1 LAGKGTPPVNRKSIR
16 QALKAW
22 HRAAVL
28 GDQPLAKLHVV
39 LSQQQASG
47 YANNASGRGT
57 ALRQVL
63 REALGKIKPAKA
75 ETPDNN
81 HRGWRFYRVLYKQY
95 IQNCSPNEVAEELG
109 VARSTYHHIQAAALD
124 TLADI
129 LWEMEQ
135 CHAAG
140 ADPQAAGDQ
149 KPSIF
154 LAPPGSP
161 YALVG
166 REAVMDSL
174 KKRLFA
180 RESQVLVGLPG
191 VGKSALALVL
201 AHDEEVLSRFPDGL
215 LWATLGQDA
224 NLPSVLDLWAAALDI
239 SPKTVAQPEGIE
251 AMSQVIHRAI
261 GLRRMLL
268 IIDDAWDAEA
278 ALTFRLGGPNCAH
291 LVTTRLREVAVRFAG
306 SRSTRVRELSEEDSM
321 ALLAQVAPHLVKTAP
336 RAALE
341 LVQLVGGL
349 PLGLVLLGTFLHI
362 ETHRHPIDY
371 LPTILERLR
380 QPGDRL
386 AISQLSGPLDRHPS
400 LPPESLLSLKAAME
414 ISLRVMDEPSREALR
429 ALTALPSK
437 PGTFSLA
444 EAQSATAVT
453 IEALSALLNHNL
465 LAQNEVGRYELHPVV
480 ADYARTW
487 LEEK

>member
-1 LAGKGTPPVNRKSIR
+1 LARKGTPPVNRKSIR

-28 GDQPLAKLHVV
+28 GDHPLAQLQVV
-39 LSQQQASG
+39 LSQQRASG
-47 YANNASGRGT
+47 YANSASGRGT
-57 ALRQVL
+57 VLRQVL

-75 ETPDNN
+75 ETPDNT

-135 CHAAG
+135 CHTVD
-140 ADPQAAGDQ
+140 ADSQAAGDQ
-149 KPSIF
+149 KPSVF
-154 LAPPGSP
+154 LAPPGPP

-166 REAVMDSL
+166 REAVTASL
-174 KKRLFA
+174 KERLFA
-180 RESQVLVGLPG
+180 RESQALVGLPG
-191 VGKSALALVL
+191 VGKSALALAL
-201 AHDEEVLSRFPDGL
+201 AYDEEVLSRFPDGL

-224 NLPSVLDLWAAALDI
+224 NLTSVLDLWAAALDI
-239 SPKTVAQPEGIE
+239 SPKTVDQPGGIE
-251 AMSQVIHRAI
+251 ALSQDIHMAI

-268 IIDDAWDAEA
+268 IIDDAWDAEV
-278 ALTFRLGGPNCAH
+278 ALAFRLGGPNCAH

-306 SRSTRVRELSEEDSM
+306 SRSTRVQELSEEDGM

-336 RAALE
+336 QAARE

-349 PLGLVLLGTFLHI
+349 PLGLVLLGTFLHL
-362 ETHRHPIDY
+362 ESHQYPADY
-371 LPTILERLR
+371 LPTVLERLR
-380 QPGDRL
+380 QPKERL

-400 LPPESLLSLKAAME
+400 LPPERPLSLKTVVE
-414 ISLRVMDEPSREALR
+414 ISLRVMDEPSRRALR
-429 ALTALPSK
+429 MLSVLPTK
-437 PGTFSLA
+437 PDTFSLA
-444 EAQSATAVT
+444 EVQSTTAVT

-465 LAQNEVGRYELHPVV
+465 LEQSKVGRYGLHPVV
-480 ADYARTW
+480 ADFARTY
-487 LEEK
+487 LKK